1 MEKIDL
7 STTITYVTASSIPAS
22 EGRKCVD
29 GRYLPGQASGM
40 IARPGGDG
48 GYVMALMAVNH
59 IKKLGLTPEQ
69 CFNAVYK
76 VVSHNKGFCIHT
88 DQHVDPESMT
98 DYRLIGC
105 GHLAMAATKHFS
117 NAYDLQSKEMQEL
130 IIYARSVG
138 EIEKKVHLVTLSG
151 DHQEQGVLL
160 VNSKDYTVLTDNPK
174 LQQMYFVYDAW
185 RDNEFLKKLVKEM
198 HIPGLTFA
206 DMKHES
212 ALQLQATLHNLA
224 KGLPQYTVSYK
235 KNEPKVSYFA
245 TIS

>member
-7 STTITYVTASSIPAS
+7 STATTYINASSVPAS

-59 IKKLGLTPEQ
+59 VKKLGLTPEQ

-76 VVSHNKGFCIHT
+76 VVSHYKGFCFHT
-88 DQHVDPESMT
+88 DQHVDTENNT

-117 NAYDLQSKEMQEL
+117 AAYDLESKEMQEL
-130 IIYARSVG
+130 IIYARS
-138 EIEKKVHLVTLSG
+138 
-151 DHQEQGVLL
+151 
-160 VNSKDYTVLTDNPK
+160 
-174 LQQMYFVYDAW
+174 
-185 RDNEFLKKLVKEM
+185 
-198 HIPGLTFA
+198 
-206 DMKHES
+206 
-212 ALQLQATLHNLA
+212 
-224 KGLPQYTVSYK
+224 
-235 KNEPKVSYFA
+235 
-245 TIS
+245 